1 MWEFDNM
8 PTYHIHDTTVKLYV
22 WDPLHPVEDSRTQE
36 ALWPYPSDAARRYD
50 VEPLQEEYFDG
61 QEGVDFLGS
70 STPFFLIKAGRDL
83 FYESHQTSGDITET
97 ELPKDQGTDERLFV
111 EEDQKC
117 NLPSLLPSN
126 VVKPFTNGTDD
137 TDGDTGLSSISSSI
151 FAESSPPRTE
161 DATSQSKS
169 SRSQP
174 THFP

>member
-1 MWEFDNM
+1 M

-22 WDPLHPVEDSRTQE
+22 WDPLHPVEDPKTQE
-36 ALWPYPSDAARRYD
+36 PLWPYPSDAARRYD
-50 VEPLQEEYFDG
+50 VEPLREEYFEG

-83 FYESHQTSGDITET
+83 FYESRQTSGDITEA
-97 ELPKDQGTDERLFV
+97 EPPEDRGTAERLLV

-117 NLPSLLPSN
+117 NLPPLLLPT
-126 VVKPFTNGTDD
+126 VVKPFTDGADD
-137 TDGDTGLSSISSSI
+137 TDGDSGLSSISSSM

-161 DATSQSKS
+161 DAASQSKS

-174 THFP
+174 TPFP